1 MNIRN
6 LPVTDFE
13 SLTSCTDEN
22 GYNGLI
28 AIHNTKLGPAIGG
41 TRFWQY
47 GNERQAIDD
56 VLRLAR
62 GMTYKNALA
71 DVPFGGGKSIILK
84 TERLTDRETI
94 FRTHGKFVDTFG
106 GRYITAE
113 DVGTTPADMEFV
125 RRETRHV
132 GGLMSGSGDPS
143 PVTARGVFRAMQ
155 AAAKHRWASDS
166 LAQHSV
172 ALQGCGNVGYYLASY
187 LHRAGARLFV
197 TDVDSEKMERVVQ
210 EFHASAVAPEEIYNT
225 GADIFAPCALG
236 AVINDQT
243 IPQLATNT
251 EIVVGA
257 ANNQLLEPRHG
268 DELASLNILY
278 VPDYAANAGGVING
292 CRDLLGWDAAKA
304 AAKVDQIYETVLNI
318 FDKAATDG
326 IPTYVAADRLAER
339 RLDSSNEIYEPKS
352 ADLRS

>member
-6 LPVTDFE
+6 LTVTDFE
-13 SLTSCTDEN
+13 SLTSCTEEN
-22 GYNGLI
+22 GYHGLI
-28 AIHNTKLGPAIGG
+28 AIHSTKLGPAIGG

-47 GNERQAIDD
+47 GNEHQAVDD

-62 GMTYKNALA
+62 DMTYKNALA
-71 DVPFGGGKSIILK
+71 DIPFGGGKSIILK

-113 DVGTTPADMEFV
+113 DVGTTPADMEFM
-125 RRETRHV
+125 RRETSHV
-132 GGLMSGSGDPS
+132 AGLMTGSGDPS

-172 ALQGCGNVGYYLASY
+172 ALQGCGSVGYYLASY
-187 LHRAGARLFV
+187 LHRAGARLIV
-197 TDVDSEKMERVVQ
+197 TDVDSEKMQRVVQ
-210 EFHASAVAPEEIYNT
+210 GFNASAVVPEEIYDT
-225 GADIFAPCALG
+225 GAEIFAPCALG

-243 IPQLATNT
+243 IPRLATKT

-268 DELASLNILY
+268 DELASLGILY

-292 CRDLLGWDAAKA
+292 CRDLLGWDATKA
-304 AAKVDQIYETVLNI
+304 AAKVDQIYDTVLNI

-326 IPTYVAADRLAER
+326 IPTYVAADRLAEY
-339 RLDSSNEIYEPKS
+339 RLRATTKTS
-352 ADLRS
+352 